1 MRNTVILRIQ
11 CFCREIRSERSL
23 SQAETFLEDA
33 KQVTGVRGALG
44 FTGLYKGE
52 RVSVM
57 GTGMGMPSI
66 GIYSYELYNFYDV
79 KNLVRIG
86 SAGSISD
93 KVHVM
98 DIVLGQGACTNSS
111 FVNTFKLPGTFAPIA
126 DWDLLETTARTA
138 KEIGINTVVGNILSS
153 DVFYGDDP
161 SDSDRWR
168 KMGVLCIEMEAAAL
182 YMNAARCG
190 KKALTILTISDE
202 IYTGKA
208 LSAED
213 RQNSFKD
220 MMRLA
225 LESAIRF

>member
-1 MRNTVILRIQ
+1 
-11 CFCREIRSERSL
+11 
-23 SQAETFLEDA
+23 
-33 KQVTGVRGALG
+33 
-44 FTGLYKGE
+44 
-52 RVSVM
+52 
-57 GTGMGMPSI
+57 
-66 GIYSYELYNFYDV
+66 
-79 KNLVRIG
+79 
-86 SAGSISD
+86 
-93 KVHVM
+93 M

-153 DVFYGDDP
+153 DVFDGDDP
-161 SDSDRWR
+161 ADSDRWR

-220 MMRLA
+220 MMKLA
-225 LESAIRF
+225 LESAVRF

>member
-1 MRNTVILRIQ
+1 
-11 CFCREIRSERSL
+11 
-23 SQAETFLEDA
+23 
-33 KQVTGVRGALG
+33 
-44 FTGLYKGE
+44 
-52 RVSVM
+52 M

-66 GIYSYELYNFYDV
+66 GIYSYELFNFYDV

-168 KMGVLCIEMEAAAL
+168 KMGILCIEMEAAAL

-220 MMRLA
+220 MMKLA

>member
-1 MRNTVILRIQ
+1 MGKDQIPTPHINAKYGDFADTVLLPGDPLRAK
-11 CFCREIRSERSL
+11 L
-23 SQAETFLEDA
+23 VAETFLEDA

-57 GTGMGMPSI
+57 GTGMGMPS
-66 GIYSYELYNFYDV
+66 
-79 KNLVRIG
+79 IG

-220 MMRLA
+220 MMKLA
-225 LESAIRF
+225 LESAVRF